1 MRGGRWEPWPAAAAS
16 QDMIQQ
22 LQRSGLGRGQRAALV
37 GSVPGDPGGHTHS
50 VLGAGSCPGQ
60 PASPGGPARLAR
72 ETEAERGLHRC
83 GQGEG
88 RGMRGCGPVFGAT
101 PTGRVVRAG
110 KSVSTSVFRVV
121 TRDLAVPGGRGFSPC
136 LPAPS
141 SLHPFRAAE
150 GRELHFPMWNGW
162 GVAALLKLI
171 WSCAPRGEAGRQ
183 QCPSKGSDGG
193 SAVLPSQEPS
203 PAPSALNHHPTPP
216 SPAYPRFAG
225 GGTETQSWASCSHPS
240 WLLLVLEPQQAPG
253 VLP

>member
-1 MRGGRWEPWPAAAAS
+1 MTRVGTHTAC
-16 QDMIQQ
+16 Q
-22 LQRSGLGRGQRAALV
+22 GLG
-37 GSVPGDPGGHTHS
+37 
-50 VLGAGSCPGQ
+50 
-60 PASPGGPARLAR
+60 ASPGGPACLAR

-101 PTGRVVRAG
+101 PMGRVVRAG

-136 LPAPS
+136 LPLSLPS
-141 SLHPFRAAE
+141 GLLRV
-150 GRELHFPMWNGW
+150 GNYIFPCGNSW

-183 QCPSKGSDGG
+183 QWPPKGSDGG

-216 SPAYPRFAG
+216 SPAYPRFPG
-225 GGTETQSWASCSHPS
+225 GGNETQSWASCSHPS

>member
-1 MRGGRWEPWPAAAAS
+1 
-16 QDMIQQ
+16 MIQQ

-150 GRELHFPMWNGW
+150 GRELHFPVWNGW

-171 WSCAPRGEAGRQ
+171 WSCAPRVGAGRQ
-183 QCPSKGSDGG
+183 QCPSKGSDG
-193 SAVLPSQEPS
+193 
-203 PAPSALNHHPTPP
+203 
-216 SPAYPRFAG
+216 AG
-225 GGTETQSWASCSHPS
+225 GGLQCCHPRNPVQLPLPLITILPLHPQPIHALQVGELRHRAGHHVPILHGCCWCLNHSKPLGSCPS
-240 WLLLVLEPQQAPG
+240 MMGP
-253 VLP
+253 